1 RPQVSFSLELEF
13 SCSVLLDRAE
23 VALEASSDSTEATLE
38 DNAVRLSAPI
48 RYEPDLFLS
57 SDANLHRYEVHPF
70 GTFPHGPGPEFKT
83 TVKVRGYGGAK
94 GGGVWGILAHPS
106 FLPQVQNFG
115 CYPVRNLTLRMTLPA
130 LGYRRAT
137 FLSVTRVLADNAT
150 CVLQTPPEEP
160 RQRGTATV
168 VPVHPEDLLH
178 VDR

>member
-1 RPQVSFSLELEF
+1 VTSLP
-13 SCSVLLDRAE
+13 
-23 VALEASSDSTEATLE
+23 SSDSTEATPE
-38 DNAVRLSAPI
+38 DNALRLSAPI

-57 SDANLHRYEVHPF
+57 SDANLHRYEVHPL

-83 TVKVRGYGGAK
+83 TVKVREIWGGGGGA
-94 GGGVWGILAHPS
+94 GGVGSWLTPL
-106 FLPQVQNFG
+106 FPQVQNLG
-115 CYPVRNLTLRMTLPA
+115 CYPVRNLTLRMALPA

-137 FLSVTRVLADNAT
+137 FLSVTHILADNST
-150 CVLQTPPEEP
+150 CTLRTPPEEP